1 MKVLYCT
8 HTPITLSE
16 TFLRKTLN
24 YLSDKFD
31 VEVIST
37 AARGDTEYPCKSTF
51 LSFRMNRLCNKVIA
65 LLNLLVFAKS
75 KAHSEFDIERK
86 FIYDFFQKSKISA
99 DAAIIEYG
107 TSAYKFAH
115 ALNHFGIPYVI
126 CFHGYDASA
135 YLGFKWYS
143 EQLQTI
149 SNGAIMNV
157 VPSNH
162 LRRRLELIGVRRNLI
177 EVEPC
182 APDYNSL
189 PIRNTQKSLNITSL
203 GRLTGKKLPQALIL
217 SAKLVVEKNPE
228 VTFNIIGDGPLM
240 DECKLLLE
248 DLNLGKQVNLLGALD
263 HQQALQLLSQANIF
277 IQHSVTSAHGDQEG
291 FPVSIAEASALGI
304 PVVSTAHSGI
314 PEGIIDGVTGF
325 LVQEHD
331 FEAMAEKIL
340 LLIESEDLRS
350 RMGAAAT
357 HHIRRVAPN
366 FQREKTIVKVIKRGG
381 AATA

>member
-8 HTPITLSE
+8 HTAITVSE

-24 YLSDKFD
+24 YLSGEFD

-37 AARGDTEYPCKSTF
+37 AARGDTEYSCRSTF
-51 LSFRMNRLCNKVIA
+51 LNFRVNRLYNRVII

-75 KAHSEFDIERK
+75 KAQSEFDMERK

-107 TSAYKFAH
+107 TSAYKFART
-115 ALNHFGIPYVI
+115 LSHFGIPYVI

-135 YLGFKWYS
+135 YLGFKWYC
-143 EQLQTI
+143 EQLQII

-162 LRRRLELIGVRRNLI
+162 LRRRLELIGIRSELI
-177 EVEPC
+177 KVEPC

-189 PIRNTQKSLNITSL
+189 PVRNTQKPLNITSL
-203 GRLTGKKLPQALIL
+203 GRLTGKKLPQALIH
-217 SAKLVVEKNPE
+217 SAKIVIDKNPGI
-228 VTFNIIGDGPLM
+228 TFNIIGDGPLM
-240 DECKLLLE
+240 DECKILLQ
-248 DLNLGKQVNLLGALD
+248 DLNLDEQVNLLGALD
-263 HQQALQLLSQANIF
+263 HQKALQLLSQANIF

-291 FPVSIAEASALGI
+291 FPVSIAEASAMGI
-304 PVVSTAHSGI
+304 PIVSTVHSGI
-314 PEGIIDGVTGF
+314 PEGVIDGVTGF

-331 FEAMAEKIL
+331 FEAMAQKIL
-340 LLIESEDLRS
+340 LLLESEDLQS
-350 RMGAAAT
+350 RMGAAAAE
-357 HHIRRVAPN
+357 HIRRVAPN
-366 FQREKTIVKVIKRGG
+366 FKREKTIMKIIKMGP
-381 AATA
+381 TA